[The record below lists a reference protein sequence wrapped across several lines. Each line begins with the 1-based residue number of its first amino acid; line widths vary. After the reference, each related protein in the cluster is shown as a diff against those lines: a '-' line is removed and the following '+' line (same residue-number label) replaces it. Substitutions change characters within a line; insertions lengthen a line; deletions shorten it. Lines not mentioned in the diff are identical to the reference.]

1 MSYLNCEN
9 ANIPEHVRGFLSVF
23 LCVKKKKKKN
33 SGSLNWKVK
42 LNSQQHKMQHELAR
56 VSLIIRNL

>member
-23 LCVKKKKKKN
+23 LCVKKKKKN

>member
-9 ANIPEHVRGFLSVF
+9 ANIPEHVRGFLNVF

-33 SGSLNWKVK
+33 QWIT
-42 LNSQQHKMQHELAR
+42 ELESKTQLATTQDAT
-56 VSLIIRNL
+56 